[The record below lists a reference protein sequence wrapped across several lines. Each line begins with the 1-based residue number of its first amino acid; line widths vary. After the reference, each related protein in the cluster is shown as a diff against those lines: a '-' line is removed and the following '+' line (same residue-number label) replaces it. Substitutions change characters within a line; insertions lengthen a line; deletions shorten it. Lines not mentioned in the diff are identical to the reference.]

1 MIIEFIKKKRN
12 FIVYLGLF
20 LISINLILLNPY
32 LTFSAKAN
40 LESDVINISG
50 EDIYPDVPWL
60 NNSGFDLPVYPWFSE
75 IEGDVSDVGTTSI
88 QGQADFEVYGDKRTF
103 SNVSGTPTSQDWLN
117 VTNPSFP
124 ALPDFHEIDDNGCEI
139 SHSWVDPTDAF
150 QSLSVHWDRN
160 ITLPVDMSDYNITS
174 VSINTIV
181 NASVTPFGTTPLYRG
196 GIDVEGDT
204 VDGASP
210 DFTREYDYAR
220 FYVLISDIEKNDVF
234 EISFNQTTNLGQDS
248 GPTIANLT
256 DFSLFTRPEESL
268 ISYLTTVLNNDPEH
282 KSFTL
287 SLGIRI
293 FCTDNGQGDND
304 TWNSLRINSCNLTF
318 TYEKIIDQ
326 FTKASWKQEGNK
338 ISKKIS
344 GSSIQITKANLNF
357 KYKIDPL
364 WPSLSSPNSEL
375 RVLINNKKHT
385 ETIKLS
391 SATDTFQLAKP
402 GGYDVSS
409 LILTDINITVSI
421 QVFLADRFD
430 LDHNITVSITDVYLY
445 ISYIETYSDYIPE
458 PLIYTA
464 LLIAAVIAASAIGGY
479 LIAYQRV
486 LKYPKPVRKIRK
498 YGRSLRSANTPSTGI
513 TSRESAF
520 EKTFKKE
527 VNKASKFLKS
537 ESKQKIGVSEK
548 ITKISKNGG

>member
-1 MIIEFIKKKRN
+1 MILEFNKKKRN
-12 FIVYLGLF
+12 FIVYIALF

-32 LTFSAKAN
+32 LTFSTEAN
-40 LESDVINISG
+40 LELDVINISG
-50 EDIYPDVPWL
+50 ENFYPDVPWL

-75 IEGDVSDVGTTSI
+75 IEGDISDVGATSI
-88 QGQADFEVYGDKRTF
+88 QGQADFEVYGDKRIF
-103 SNVSGTPTSQDWLN
+103 SNVSGTPTTQDWLN

-124 ALPDFHEIDDNGCEI
+124 ALPDFHEIDEYGCEI
-139 SHSWVDPTDAF
+139 SHSWVDPTDPF

-181 NASVTPFGTTPLYRG
+181 NASVTPFGTSPLYRG

-204 VDGASP
+204 VDGTSP

-220 FYVLISDIEKNDVF
+220 FYVLISDLEKNDVF

-287 SLGIRI
+287 SLGMRI

-304 TWNSLRINSCNLTF
+304 TWNSLRIKSCNLTF

-326 FTKASWKQEGNK
+326 FTKASWEQEG
-338 ISKKIS
+338 KKIS
-344 GSSIQITKANLNF
+344 GSGIQITKANLNF
-357 KYKIDPL
+357 KYKIDQT
-364 WPSLSSPNSEL
+364 WPSLLSPNSEL

-391 SATDTFQLAKP
+391 SATDTFQLAKS

-430 LDHNITVSITDVYLY
+430 LDHNITVSITDAYLY

-498 YGRSLRSANTPSTGI
+498 YRRSLKSDSMPSTDI

-520 EKTFKKE
+520 GKSFKKE
-527 VNKASKFLKS
+527 INKASKFLRG

>member
-1 MIIEFIKKKRN
+1 MILEFNKKKRN
-12 FIVYLGLF
+12 FIVYIALF

-32 LTFSAKAN
+32 LTFSTEAN
-40 LESDVINISG
+40 LELDVINISG
-50 EDIYPDVPWL
+50 ENFYPDVPWL

-75 IEGDVSDVGTTSI
+75 IEGDISDVGATSI
-88 QGQADFEVYGDKRTF
+88 QGQADFEVYGDKRIF
-103 SNVSGTPTSQDWLN
+103 SNVSGTPTTQDWLN

-124 ALPDFHEIDDNGCEI
+124 ALPDFHEIDEYGCEI

-181 NASVTPFGTTPLYRG
+181 NASVTPFGTSPLYRG

-204 VDGASP
+204 VDGTSP

-220 FYVLISDIEKNDVF
+220 FYVLISDLEKNDVF

-287 SLGIRI
+287 SLGMRI

-304 TWNSLRINSCNLTF
+304 TWNSLRIKSCNLTF

-326 FTKASWKQEGNK
+326 FTKASWEQEG
-338 ISKKIS
+338 KKIS
-344 GSSIQITKANLNF
+344 GSGIQITKANLNF
-357 KYKIDPL
+357 KYKIDQT
-364 WPSLSSPNSEL
+364 WPSLLSPNSEL

-391 SATDTFQLAKP
+391 SATDTFQLAKS

-430 LDHNITVSITDVYLY
+430 LDHNITVSITDAYLY

-498 YGRSLRSANTPSTGI
+498 YRRSLKSDSMPSTDI

-520 EKTFKKE
+520 GKSFKKE
-527 VNKASKFLKS
+527 INKASKFLRG

>member
-1 MIIEFIKKKRN
+1 MIFKFNKKKRN
-12 FIVYLGLF
+12 FIVYIALLLF
-20 LISINLILLNPY
+20 SVNLILLNPY
-32 LTFSAKAN
+32 LTFSTEEN
-40 LESDVINISG
+40 LELDIINISG
-50 EDIYPDVPWL
+50 EDFYPNVPWL

-75 IEGDVSDVGTTSI
+75 IEGDISDVGATSI
-88 QGQADFEVYGDKRTF
+88 QGQADFEVYGDERTF
-103 SNVSGTPTSQDWLN
+103 SNVSGTPLSQDWLN

-124 ALPDFHEIDDNGCEI
+124 ALPDFHEIDEYGCEI
-139 SHSWVDPTDAF
+139 SHSWIDPTDAF

-174 VSINTIV
+174 VSLNTVV
-181 NASVTPFGTTPLYRG
+181 NASVTPFGTSPLYRG

-220 FYVLISDIEKNDVF
+220 FYVLISDLEKDDVF

-304 TWNSLRINSCNLTF
+304 TWNSLRINSCNFTF

-326 FTKASWKQEGNK
+326 FTKASWEQEG
-338 ISKKIS
+338 KKIS
-344 GSSIQITKANLNF
+344 GSGIQITKANLNF
-357 KYKIDPL
+357 KYKIDQT
-364 WPSLSSPNSEL
+364 WPSLLSPNSEL

-385 ETIKLS
+385 ETNKLS
-391 SATDTFQLAKP
+391 SATDTFQLAKA
-402 GGYDVSS
+402 GGFDVKS
-409 LILTDINITVSI
+409 LILTDINISVSI
-421 QVFLADRFD
+421 QIFLADRFD
-430 LDHNITVSITDVYLY
+430 LDHNITISITDVYLN

-464 LLIAAVIAASAIGGY
+464 LLIAAVIAASVIGGY

-498 YGRSLRSANTPSTGI
+498 YRRSLKSENTPSTNI
-513 TSRESAF
+513 TSRETSF
-520 EKTFKKE
+520 EKSFKKE
-527 VNKASKFLKS
+527 INKASKFFKG

-548 ITKISKNGG
+548 ITKVSKNGG